1 VLNLEKKVSNNG
13 ADTDAAKNHRAGH
26 AATRYTKKE
35 NMKYDHKYRS
45 CSRTYSTLRIYPKD
59 VHPDVIT
66 KLLNIKPSRTLIA
79 GPNGPRGRIV
89 VSGWFLTTRGKLK
102 SKDSRRH
109 IDWLLD
115 KIEPV
120 SEQILSLQKQGVS
133 MDISSFWGSASGDG
147 GPILSPEQM
156 ARLVKM
162 NLEVWWDV
170 YFEGEDEEDSTGD
183 NV

>member
-1 VLNLEKKVSNNG
+1 
-13 ADTDAAKNHRAGH
+13 
-26 AATRYTKKE
+26 
-35 NMKYDHKYRS
+35 M
-45 CSRTYSTLRIYPKD
+45 
-59 VHPDVIT
+59 
-66 KLLNIKPSRTLIA
+66 
-79 GPNGPRGRIV
+79 
-89 VSGWFLTTRGKLK
+89 SGWFLTTQGRLK

-120 SEQILSLQKQGVS
+120 SEQILALQKQGMS
-133 MDISSFWGSASGDG
+133 MDINSFWGSSSGNG
-147 GPILSPEQM
+147 GPTISPEQM

-170 YFEGEDEEDSTGD
+170 YFEGEDDEDSTD